1 MCGCICDV
9 QLDSVNKPGILLEV
23 VQILSDL
30 DLIITKAYIS
40 SDGGFFMDGI
50 FFLIIFIFYN
60 FSNLYF
66 LIVTIFATG
75 FYVHLRNILLYV
87 TFSICFGPVF
97 HVTDQ
102 LGNKITDSKT
112 IDYIEKV
119 SPCCLFS
126 VLCFSALYQKR
137 PILVAQFH
145 EVPQLNC
152 VAKISFQH
160 I

>member
-1 MCGCICDV
+1 MCSLIVLTSQEFCLKLCKSCPT
-9 QLDSVNKPGILLEV
+9 LTS
-23 VQILSDL
+23 LSL
-30 DLIITKAYIS
+30 KLISPLMADFS
-40 SDGGFFMDGI
+40 WMVF

-66 LIVTIFATG
+66 LIVIIFATG

-119 SPCCLFS
+119 RPCCFFS

-152 VAKISFQH
+152 VAK
-160 I
+160 